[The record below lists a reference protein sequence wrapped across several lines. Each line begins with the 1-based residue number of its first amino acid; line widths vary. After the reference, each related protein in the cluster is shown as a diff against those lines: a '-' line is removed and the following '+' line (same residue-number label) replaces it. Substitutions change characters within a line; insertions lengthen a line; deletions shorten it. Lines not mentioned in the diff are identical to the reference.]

1 MQQQLTINN
10 AFTTGTRS
18 VSSMDHARIRR
29 DPIEWPNGARVAVTW
44 TVILELLTGP
54 STGPSQVYNGSD
66 SKYSIFGGRRGI
78 WRLLDLLDVHQ
89 IKGSFPISGYA
100 AEKFPSAVQEVRS
113 RGHEIA
119 GYGYATNRYL
129 DELPPNEER
138 EDILK
143 TLDILERVSGTRPIG
158 WISPDL
164 RPGDRT
170 LEILAEAGIQWNG
183 DFPNDDLPYVV
194 QVSGSPMVI
203 IPYGNQID
211 DRELY
216 QRHRQLPST
225 LADNFIDSLD
235 VLYEEG
241 ATHPKMLNVSL
252 RAHLFGR
259 ANGKMAIDRTIRY
272 AKSLPP
278 PGVWITTRTEIA
290 EWWRQRGYS

>member
-1 MQQQLTINN
+1 MRVRISEIAIGQRKRRLDEATVDRLMDSIRIHGLLHPITVTKKKTGYRLVAGWHRLEACRRLDHQEMAVVMVDGPELQLELAEIDENL
-10 AFTTGTRS
+10 TRAELS
-18 VSSMDHARIRR
+18 PIQRADCHAR
-29 DPIEWPNGARVAVTW
+29 
-44 TVILELLTGP
+44 
-54 STGPSQVYNGSD
+54 
-66 SKYSIFGGRRGI
+66 
-78 WRLLDLLDVHQ
+78 
-89 IKGSFPISGYA
+89 
-100 AEKFPSAVQEVRS
+100 
-113 RGHEIA
+113 
-119 GYGYATNRYL
+119 
-129 DELPPNEER
+129 R

-194 QVSGSPMVI
+194 QVNGSPMVI
-203 IPYGNQID
+203 IPYGNQTD

-225 LADNFIDSLD
+225 LADNFSDALD